1 MASVTPSLACSN
13 QNGETPQRNEGVD
26 THALMTQHPINTELS
41 AGARLAGH
49 LASKNLAAD
58 SAMSQSNII
67 HLAADLS
74 FLHTDYLWRMPGSW
88 IGYDYYST
96 SEFYEDIARIAQRGV
111 MDMLFFGDTGGTP
124 EDYGGSYEAGVRYG
138 AKWPR
143 HDMAPMI
150 PLMAKAASG
159 VGFAITMS
167 TTYHHPFYVARF
179 FNALD
184 HVTRGRIAWN
194 AVTSAYKNEAAN
206 YGFDVMMDHDER
218 YRRAQEFLE
227 VACKLWDSVEKDAIV
242 TDRETGIFADPAKVH
257 RIDHRGRYFN
267 VRGPLP
273 ALPSPQQRP
282 VIIQAGLSGPGMDL
296 AATYADMQFSTR
308 RTVASMQ
315 QHRAA
320 LDAKLAQVGRKPRDV
335 GILWSIR
342 IQVAESDAA
351 AKEKE
356 RQYLESIR
364 PEAGLV
370 EMSAQYNVDFSK
382 ARPGMRLADFAD
394 EVRAQK
400 GNYGSFEELLKTTDP
415 SQTVEEFG
423 RRFLVDRILVAAGT
437 PKAIVDKLEEMHV
450 ATGANGGFILGRGY
464 SAMDNIREF
473 VEFVVPEL
481 QRRGLS
487 KRKYTGATLRENL
500 S

>member
-1 MASVTPSLACSN
+1 LSDS
-13 QNGETPQRNEGVD
+13 ET
-26 THALMTQHPINTELS
+26 
-41 AGARLAGH
+41 
-49 LASKNLAAD
+49 
-58 SAMSQSNII
+58 I

-88 IGYDYYST
+88 IGYPYYGT
-96 SEFYEDIARIAQRGV
+96 SEFYEDIARIAERGV
-111 MDMLFFGDTGGTP
+111 MDMLFFGDTGGTS
-124 EDYGGSYEAGVRYG
+124 EDYAGNHEAVVRYG

-143 HDMAPMI
+143 HDMTPMI

-159 VGFAITMS
+159 VGFALTLS
-167 TTYHHPFYVARF
+167 TTYHHPFHCARL

-218 YRRAQEFLE
+218 YVRAQEFLQ
-227 VACKLWDSVEKDAIV
+227 VACKLWDSVEPDALV
-242 TDRETGIFADPAKVH
+242 LDREKGLYADPAKVH

-273 ALPSPQQRP
+273 AVPSPQRRP
-282 VIIQAGLSGPGMDL
+282 VIIQAGLSGPGMSL
-296 AATYADMQFSTR
+296 AATFAELQFSTR
-308 RTVASMQ
+308 RTLPSMK

-320 LDAKLAQVGRKPRDV
+320 LDAALAAVGREPRDV

-342 IQVAESDAA
+342 IQVAESDSDAA
-351 AKEKE
+351 EKE
-356 RQYLESIR
+356 RRYLDSIP

-370 EMSAQYNVDFSK
+370 EMSAQYGVDFSTAK
-382 ARPGMRLADFAD
+382 PGMRLADFAE

-400 GNYGSFEELLKTTDP
+400 GNLGSFEELLKTVDAAQP
-415 SQTVEEFG
+415 LKEFA

-437 PKAIVDKLEEMHV
+437 PKSIADKLEELHFG
-450 ATGANGGFILGRGY
+450 TGANGGFILGRGY
-464 SAMDNIREF
+464 SAMGNIQEF
-473 VEFVVPEL
+473 VEHVVPEL
-481 QRRGLS
+481 QRRGLA
-487 KRKYTGATLRENL
+487 KNRYTGTTLRENL
-500 S
+500 NA